1 MPWNKPGDSN
11 DPWSQKPG
19 NQGGGPPDL
28 DEVFRN
34 LTKKFGGIFGSSG
47 SSSGSGSKG
56 GRGGKWRKLIWIG
69 VLGVIVLWAMYDR
82 FGFYIVKQAERG
94 VELRFGEYKRT
105 TTAGLN
111 WHIPFPIESVEIVN
125 VDEVREVSNKTSML
139 TQDENIV
146 EISLEAQYKIKNAE
160 DYKFNLRN
168 PDITVK
174 DAMESAVR
182 EIVGK
187 STIDFVLFEGRAQ
200 ISSATRE
207 LLQRI
212 MDGYISGIY
221 IQKVNLEKSLP
232 PDQVKAA
239 FSDAIKSREDYDRYI
254 KEAEAYANSIL
265 PQARGEAA
273 RLLQEA
279 NAYRDRVIAN
289 SEGEAKRFLKLLYEY
304 EKAPDVTRERLY
316 LEAVESVFAN
326 SNKVL
331 MDVEEGNNLL
341 YLPLDQ
347 LIKRHTMMNSPDN
360 AAQGTFSD
368 SEYDADRQRDSS
380 NRFQRGRERR

>member
-1 MPWNKPGDSN
+1 MPWNSPDGSKDNG
-11 DPWSQKPG
+11 PWGQKPG
-19 NQGGGPPDL
+19 NQGPPDL

-34 LTKKFGGIFGSSG
+34 LTRKFGGIFGSGG
-47 SSSGSGSKG
+47 SRRSSKG
-56 GRGGKWRKLIWIG
+56 PGS
-69 VLGVIVLWAMYDR
+69 VIVSLLIVAAIVIWGLTGLYT
-82 FGFYIVKQAERG
+82 VKQAERG
-94 VELRFGEYKRT
+94 VELRFGQYKRT

-111 WHIPFPIESVEIVN
+111 WHLPYPIESVEKVN
-125 VDEVREVSNKTSML
+125 IDEVREVSNKTSML

-146 EISLEAQYKIKNAE
+146 EVSLEAQYKIKSAE
-160 DYKFNLRN
+160 NYKFNLRD

-187 STIDFVLFEGRAQ
+187 NSIDFVLFEGRAQ
-200 ISSATRE
+200 ISSITRE
-207 LLQRI
+207 LLQGI
-212 MDGYISGIY
+212 MDEYGSGIY

-232 PDQVKAA
+232 PDPVKAA

-254 KEAEAYANSIL
+254 KEAEAYANSIV
-265 PQARGEAA
+265 PKARGEAA

-289 SEGEAKRFLKLLYEY
+289 SEGEAKRFLKLLTEY
-304 EKAPDVTRERLY
+304 ERAPRVTRERLY
-316 LEAVESVFAN
+316 LEAVESVYTN

-331 MDVEEGNNLL
+331 LDVEGSNNLL

-347 LIKRHTMMNSPDN
+347 IIKNRSLINDPRTMQGAATTERSDIDN
-360 AAQGTFSD
+360 QPGASGR
-368 SEYDADRQRDSS
+368 SERR
-380 NRFQRGRERR
+380 RERR

>member
-1 MPWNKPGDSN
+1 MPWNSPGGGKNN
-11 DPWSQKPG
+11 DPWGQNSG
-19 NQGGGPPDL
+19 NQGPPDL

-34 LTKKFGGIFGSSG
+34 LTKKFGGIFGSG
-47 SSSGSGSKG
+47 SSGGVGRSGGST
-56 GRGGKWRKLIWIG
+56 IWII
-69 VLGVIVLWAMYDR
+69 LIALFALWGIYDR
-82 FGFYIVKQAERG
+82 FGFYTVKQAERG

-111 WHIPFPIESVEIVN
+111 WHIPFPVETVELVN
-125 VDEVREVSNKTSML
+125 VDEVREVSHKTSML

-146 EISLEAQYKIKNAE
+146 EVSLEAQYRIKNAE
-160 DYKFNLRN
+160 NYVFNLKN
-168 PDITVK
+168 PDATVK
-174 DAMESAVR
+174 QAMESAVR

-187 STIDFVLFEGRAQ
+187 STIDFVLFEGRAT
-200 ISSATRE
+200 ISSATRD
-207 LLQRI
+207 LLQKI
-212 MDGYISGIY
+212 MDVYGSGIF
-221 IQKVNLEKSLP
+221 IQKVNLEKSQP

-279 NAYRDRVIAN
+279 NAYRDRAIAN
-289 SEGEAKRFLKLLYEY
+289 SEGEAKRFTKLLAEY

-316 LEAVESVFAN
+316 LEAVESVYSN

-331 MDVEEGNNLL
+331 MDVEGSNNLL

-347 LIKRHTMMNSPDN
+347 IIKQRSMTNPNLS
-360 AAQGTFSD
+360 QETFSSD
-368 SEYDADRQRDSS
+368 NFRLNNQS
-380 NRFQRGRERR
+380 NNPSRTERSRESR

>member
-1 MPWNKPGDSN
+1 MPWNSPGGNKNN
-11 DPWSQKPG
+11 DPWGQGSG
-19 NQGGGPPDL
+19 NQGPPDL
-28 DEVFRN
+28 DYVFRN
-34 LTKKFGGIFGSSG
+34 LTKKFGGIFGSKSSIGPGKPG
-47 SSSGSGSKG
+47 SSLL
-56 GRGGKWRKLIWIG
+56 LIIIIAIIAIWGI
-69 VLGVIVLWAMYDR
+69 YDR
-82 FGFYIVKQAERG
+82 FGFYIVNQAERG

-111 WHIPFPIESVEIVN
+111 WHLPFPIETVEIVN

-146 EISLEAQYKIKNAE
+146 VVSLEAQYKINDAK
-160 DYKFNLRN
+160 DYVFNLRN
-168 PDITVK
+168 PDVTVK
-174 DAMESAVR
+174 VAMESAVR
-182 EIVGK
+182 QIVGK
-187 STIDFVLFEGRAQ
+187 SKIDFVLFEGREQ
-200 ISSATRE
+200 ISSITRE
-207 LLQRI
+207 LLQGI
-212 MDGYISGIY
+212 MDEYGSGIY

-289 SEGEAKRFLKLLYEY
+289 SEGEAKRFLKLLSEY
-304 EKAPDVTRERLY
+304 KKAPDVTRERLY
-316 LEAVESVFAN
+316 LEAVESVYAN

-331 MDVEEGNNLL
+331 MDVEGGNNLL

-347 LIKRHTMMNSPDN
+347 IIKNRSMS
-360 AAQGTFSD
+360 
-368 SEYDADRQRDSS
+368 SS
-380 NRFQRGRERR
+380 NSTQDTFNTESFGLNDQGRSSGRSERGRESR

>member
-1 MPWNKPGDSN
+1 MPWNSPGGNKDK
-11 DPWSQKPG
+11 DPWGQNSG
-19 NQGGGPPDL
+19 NQGPPDL
-28 DEVFRN
+28 DDVFRN
-34 LTKKFGGIFGSSG
+34 LTKKFGGIFGSG
-47 SSSGSGSKG
+47 SSSGPSGIGSSFL
-56 GRGGKWRKLIWIG
+56 LI
-69 VLGVIVLWAMYDR
+69 VIIAVIAIWGIYDR
-82 FGFYIVKQAERG
+82 FGFYIVNQAERG
-94 VELRFGEYKRT
+94 VELRFGKFKRT

-111 WHIPFPIESVEIVN
+111 WHLPFPIETVEIVN

-146 EISLEAQYKIKNAE
+146 EVSLEAQYKINNAE
-160 DYKFNLRN
+160 DYVFNLRN

-182 EIVGK
+182 QIVGK
-187 STIDFVLFEGRAQ
+187 SKIDFVLFEGREQ
-200 ISSATRE
+200 ISSITRE
-207 LLQRI
+207 LLQEI
-212 MDGYISGIY
+212 MDEYGSGIY

-254 KEAEAYANSIL
+254 KEAEAYANSVL

-279 NAYRDRVIAN
+279 DAYRDRVIAN
-289 SEGEAKRFLKLLYEY
+289 SEGEAKRFLKLLTEY

-316 LEAVESVFAN
+316 LEAVESVYAN

-331 MDVEEGNNLL
+331 MDVEGGNNLL

-347 LIKRHTMMNSPDN
+347 II
-360 AAQGTFSD
+360 
-368 SEYDADRQRDSS
+368 RQRSIIDSRS
-380 NRFQRGRERR
+380 TQDNFSSDNFGLNNQQQSSGRPERGRESR

>member
-1 MPWNKPGDSN
+1 MPWNSPGGNKDK
-11 DPWSQKPG
+11 DPWGQNSG
-19 NQGGGPPDL
+19 NQGPPDL
-28 DEVFRN
+28 DDVFRN
-34 LTKKFGGIFGSSG
+34 LTKKFGGIFGSG
-47 SSSGSGSKG
+47 SSSGPRGTGSSFL
-56 GRGGKWRKLIWIG
+56 LI
-69 VLGVIVLWAMYDR
+69 VIIAVIAIWGIYDR
-82 FGFYIVKQAERG
+82 FGFYIVNQAERG

-111 WHIPFPIESVEIVN
+111 WHLPFPIETVEIVN

-146 EISLEAQYKIKNAE
+146 EVSLEAQYKINNAE
-160 DYKFNLRN
+160 DYVFNLRN

-187 STIDFVLFEGRAQ
+187 STIDFVLFEGREQ
-200 ISSATRE
+200 ISSITRE
-207 LLQRI
+207 LLQGI
-212 MDGYISGIY
+212 MDDYRSGIY

-289 SEGEAKRFLKLLYEY
+289 SEGEAKRFLKLLTEY

-316 LEAVESVFAN
+316 LEAVESVYAN

-331 MDVEEGNNLL
+331 MDVEGGNNLL

-347 LIKRHTMMNSPDN
+347 IIRQRSMSNSKSMQD
-360 AAQGTFSD
+360 TFSSD
-368 SEYDADRQRDSS
+368 NFGLNNQQQSASRPE
-380 NRFQRGRERR
+380 RGREGR

>member
-1 MPWNKPGDSN
+1 MPWNSPGGNKDK
-11 DPWSQKPG
+11 DPWGQNSG
-19 NQGGGPPDL
+19 NQGPPDL
-28 DEVFRN
+28 DDVFRN
-34 LTKKFGGIFGSSG
+34 LTKKFGGIFGSG
-47 SSSGSGSKG
+47 SSSGPRGTGSSFL
-56 GRGGKWRKLIWIG
+56 LI
-69 VLGVIVLWAMYDR
+69 VIIAVIAIWGIYDR
-82 FGFYIVKQAERG
+82 FGFYIVNQAERG

-111 WHIPFPIESVEIVN
+111 WHLPFPIETVEIVN

-146 EISLEAQYKIKNAE
+146 EVSLEAQYKINNAE
-160 DYKFNLRN
+160 DYVFNLRN

-187 STIDFVLFEGRAQ
+187 STIDFVLFEGREQ
-200 ISSATRE
+200 ISSITRE
-207 LLQRI
+207 LLQGI
-212 MDGYISGIY
+212 MDDYRSGIY

-265 PQARGEAA
+265 PKARGEAA

-289 SEGEAKRFLKLLYEY
+289 SEGEAKRFLKLLAEY

-331 MDVEEGNNLL
+331 MDVEGGNNLL

-347 LIKRHTMMNSPDN
+347 IIRQRSMSNSKSMQD
-360 AAQGTFSD
+360 TFSSD
-368 SEYDADRQRDSS
+368 NFGLNNQQQSASRPE
-380 NRFQRGRERR
+380 RGREGR

>member
-1 MPWNKPGDSN
+1 MPWNSPKGGRDD
-11 DPWSQKPG
+11 DPWGQQS
-19 NQGGGPPDL
+19 NQQGPPDL

-34 LTKKFGGIFGSSG
+34 LGKRFGGIFGSG
-47 SSSGSGSKG
+47 APRGSG
-56 GRGGKWRKLIWIG
+56 GRKKRPYGWILLIAAIAVWG
-69 VLGVIVLWAMYDR
+69 VYDK
-82 FGFYIVKQAERG
+82 FGFYTVQQAERG
-94 VELRFGEYKRT
+94 VELRFGKYVQT

-111 WHIPFPIESVEIVN
+111 WHIPFPIETVEIVN
-125 VDEVREVSNKTSML
+125 IDEVREVTNKTSML

-146 EISLEAQYKIKNAE
+146 EVALEAQYKIKSAE
-160 DYKFNLRN
+160 DYLFNLRD
-168 PDITVK
+168 PDLTVK

-187 STIDFVLFEGRAQ
+187 STIDFVLFEGRGQ

-207 LLQRI
+207 LLQTI
-212 MDGYISGIY
+212 MDEYKAGIY

-254 KEAEAYANSIL
+254 KEAEAYANSIVPL
-265 PQARGEAA
+265 ARGEAA

-279 NAYRDRVIAN
+279 NAYRDRVTAN
-289 SEGEAKRFLKLLYEY
+289 SEGEAKRFLKLLGEY

-316 LEAVESVFAN
+316 LEAVESVYAS
-326 SNKVL
+326 SNKLL
-331 MDVEEGNNLL
+331 MDVEGGNNLI

-347 LIKRHTMMNSPDN
+347 LI
-360 AAQGTFSD
+360 
-368 SEYDADRQRDSS
+368 RQRGMTDSTTVQD
-380 NRFQRGRERR
+380 RFSSDDALSQQGGITRPGRGRGER

>member
-1 MPWNKPGDSN
+1 MPWNSPGDKKDD
-11 DPWSQKPG
+11 DPWGQKSN
-19 NQGGGPPDL
+19 NQGPPDL

-34 LTKKFGGIFGSSG
+34 LSNKFGGIFGSGSSG
-47 SSSGSGSKG
+47 SSGSGG
-56 GRGGKWRKLIWIG
+56 QGKP
-69 VLGVIVLWAMYDR
+69 IVLFVVIAALAIWGVYDR

-94 VELRFGEYKRT
+94 VELRFGEFQEIT
-105 TTAGLN
+105 SAGLN
-111 WHIPFPIESVEIVN
+111 WHLPFPIETVEIVN

-146 EISLEAQYKIKNAE
+146 EVSLEAQYKIGDAQE
-160 DYKFNLRN
+160 YVFNLRD
-168 PDITVK
+168 PDRTVR

-200 ISSATRE
+200 ISSVTRD
-207 LLQRI
+207 LLQDI
-212 MDGYISGIY
+212 LDSYKSGIF
-221 IQKVNLEKSLP
+221 IQKVNLEKSVP

-239 FSDAIKSREDYDRYI
+239 FDDAIKSREDYVRYI

-279 NAYRDRVIAN
+279 DAYRDRAIAN
-289 SEGEAKRFLKLLYEY
+289 SEGEAKRFLKLLTEY
-304 EKAPDVTRERLY
+304 RKAPEVTRERLY
-316 LEAVESVFAN
+316 LEAVESVYSN

-331 MDVEEGNNLL
+331 MDVEGGNNLL

-347 LIKRHTMMNSPDN
+347 LVKQRSISNSPAN
-360 AAQGTFSD
+360 RSETFTSD
-368 SEYDADRQRDSS
+368 DFGLS
-380 NRFQRGRERR
+380 NQSAGARPGREGR